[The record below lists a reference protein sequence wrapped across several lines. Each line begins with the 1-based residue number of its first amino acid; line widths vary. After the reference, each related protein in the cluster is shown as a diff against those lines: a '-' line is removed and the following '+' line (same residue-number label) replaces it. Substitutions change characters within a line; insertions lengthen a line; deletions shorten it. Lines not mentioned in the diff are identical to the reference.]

1 MLQSPALQAL
11 HLQAAQLPGPP
22 GGSSLAV
29 NLLDA
34 SSLLAAFGAL
44 GIAVILFAE
53 TGLLVGFF
61 LPGDSLL
68 FTAGLL
74 CVPGATSGPQLQ
86 LYQVLPAAV
95 IGALV
100 GAQIGYVIGR
110 RGGRALLGRSSNKS
124 LHQGVERAEE
134 LLAKYGYGKAIV
146 LARFIPV
153 VRTVLNPLCGVLEV
167 PVRTF
172 TLWQVVG
179 GTVWAVGVTMA
190 GYALG
195 SSVPSID
202 RYLLP
207 IIGLVVVVSVIPIVL
222 ELFRA
227 RKAHRG
233 GGGV

>member
-1 MLQSPALQAL
+1 MLQSPAVPAV
-11 HLQAAQLPGPP
+11 HA
-22 GGSSLAV
+22 LAV

-44 GIAVILFAE
+44 GIAVVLFAE

-74 CVPGATSGPQLQ
+74 CVPGATKGPQLE
-86 LYQVLPAAV
+86 LYQVLPAAL
-95 IGALV
+95 IGALA
-100 GAQIGYVIGR
+100 GAQVGYVIGR
-110 RGGRALLGRSSNKS
+110 RGGRALLRRSRRQS
-124 LHQGVERAEE
+124 LQQGVERAEE
-134 LLAKYGYGKAIV
+134 LLTKYGYGKAIV

-167 PVRTF
+167 PVRSFTF
-172 TLWQVVG
+172 WQVTG
-179 GTVWAVGVTMA
+179 GAVWTVGVVLA

-227 RKAHRG
+227 RTARRHG
-233 GGGV
+233 GDA